1 MLTISI
7 RAGGPVTEIIE
18 FNWTS
23 QDTCDPLGAAGA
35 RGVSE
40 CLRLPQ
46 QTRHIA

>member
-18 FNWTS
+18 FNWIS
-23 QDTCDPLGAAGA
+23 QETCDRSGPTGA
-35 RGVSE
+35 RRVFE